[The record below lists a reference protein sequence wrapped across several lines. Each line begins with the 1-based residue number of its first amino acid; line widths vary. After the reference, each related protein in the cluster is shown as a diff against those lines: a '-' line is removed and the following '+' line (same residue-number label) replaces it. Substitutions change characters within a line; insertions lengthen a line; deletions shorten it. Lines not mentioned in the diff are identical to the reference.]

1 MQYVLTFDGM
11 DGTSG
16 VLPLLNKSMDNLPH
30 TDILYVEQ
38 AKGRSALPL
47 YDVNVMCLVSNPVP
61 GLKCEPVDVVV
72 ERLGCSGYFSIYKHS
87 DIPCHP
93 APDHFVAEREAI
105 VSDYNKTLS
114 QPQMADLLSQRVSE
128 KYQESLCYDDALAA
142 FKDGE
147 WQLPEAEWDHGIR
160 NVSPSTQGAKIAKM
174 LKQFGDMP
182 AALDRA
188 VHLVTTLNGANEGCV
203 TLRRVGAL
211 FLALD
216 EQSPIQREDFLSALR
231 QSSPIPYVRPK
242 WVLEAI
248 RLAVQAKGDR
258 TKVERVVRTLIRQF
272 DSACFQGQ
280 FHQSIIAMADTLEGI
295 GALSEPLLEAFTLWG
310 ERRHKRTPDET
321 PLEPILKRLAA

>member
-11 DGTSG
+11 DGENG
-16 VLPLLNKSMDNLPH
+16 VLPLQNKSMDNLPH

-47 YDVNVMCLVSNPVP
+47 YEVDVMSLVNNPVP
-61 GLKCEPVDVVV
+61 GMKCEPVDVVV
-72 ERLGCSGYFSIYKHS
+72 ARLGCSEYFSLYKHS
-87 DIPCHP
+87 DIPRHP
-93 APDHFVAEREAI
+93 APDHFVAERDAI

-114 QPQMADLLSQRVSE
+114 PPQMADLLSQRVSE

-142 FKDGE
+142 FKEGE

-160 NVSPSTQGAKIAKM
+160 NASPSTQGIKIAKM
-174 LKQFGDMP
+174 IKQFSDMP
-182 AALDRA
+182 AALERA
-188 VHLVTTLNGANEGCV
+188 VHLVTTLNGANEGGV
-203 TLRRVGAL
+203 TLRRVGTL

-216 EQSPIQREDFLSALR
+216 ETPTQREDFLSALR
-231 QSSPIPYVRPK
+231 QLSPVPYVRPK
-242 WVLEAI
+242 WVLEAT
-248 RLAVQAKGDR
+248 RLAVQTKGDS
-258 TKVERVVRTLIRQF
+258 KKIERVVRTLIRQF

-280 FHQSIIAMADTLEGI
+280 FHQSIVAMADTLEGI
-295 GALSEPLLEAFTLWG
+295 GALSKPLLEAFILWG